1 MIDVEIINNQ
11 TEKSISEENNQ
22 LIELVIQ
29 TVANLEEVLNGE
41 VVVTLVDEQAI
52 HELNLQYRGIDRPTD
67 VLSFAMN
74 EQDEEEL
81 DFIFD
86 DEDDMDVPNML
97 GDIIISIPRV
107 ISQAEEY
114 GHSFERELGFLTVHG
129 FLHLIGYDH
138 NTEDE
143 EKIMFGKQEVVL
155 EKIKLFR

>member
-11 TEKSISEENNQ
+11 TEKLISEENNQ

-29 TVANLEEVLNGE
+29 TVAELEEVIDGE

-107 ISQAEEY
+107 ISQAEDY